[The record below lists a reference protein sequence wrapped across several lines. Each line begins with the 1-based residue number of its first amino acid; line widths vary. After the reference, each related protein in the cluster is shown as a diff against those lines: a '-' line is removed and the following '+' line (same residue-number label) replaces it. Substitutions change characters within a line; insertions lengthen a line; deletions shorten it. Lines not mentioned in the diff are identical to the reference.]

1 MGTSHIQVE
10 PQPIPKKLGLWR
22 WLTRWLPGHCK
33 YCGKPYVPVYK
44 MPAPFVPLGTS
55 GAGCPLGHVGYVKG
69 FNIGYGLFRDE
80 FDYVKY
86 PPREEELKDG

>member
-1 MGTSHIQVE
+1 
-10 PQPIPKKLGLWR
+10 
-22 WLTRWLPGHCK
+22 
-33 YCGKPYVPVYK
+33 